1 MPILQDAVFSTKY
14 SGPNA
19 TSNDKHLSRGG
30 TLSSPSNRVN
40 SYDPDDGQLSLLKT
54 PIGLPSSLDSKA
66 RLPYP
71 SQAKLGRRA
80 FNLLRGGTLSSPS
93 TRVNSYDPDDGQL
106 SLLKAPVGLSSSL
119 ELVDS

>member
-54 PIGLPSSLDSKA
+54 P
-66 RLPYP
+66 
-71 SQAKLGRRA
+71 
-80 FNLLRGGTLSSPS
+80 
-93 TRVNSYDPDDGQL
+93 
-106 SLLKAPVGLSSSL
+106 VGLATSL
-119 ELVDS
+119 ELVDSKACLPSLDWLKI

>member
-40 SYDPDDGQLSLLKT
+40 SYDPDDGQLSLKKT
-54 PIGLPSSLDSKA
+54 PVGLPSSQDLA
-66 RLPYP
+66 RLG
-71 SQAKLGRRA
+71 SARLGLA
-80 FNLLRGGTLSSPS
+80 DWLHLTESIVMTL
-93 TRVNSYDPDDGQL
+93 TIANFLY
-106 SLLKAPVGLSSSL
+106 
-119 ELVDS
+119 

>member
-1 MPILQDAVFSTKY
+1 MLPGSPKEGIKKFRAEILTKCRCYFGRNDDLINSFRLLLTFMPILQDAVFSTKY

-54 PIGLPSSLDSKA
+54 P
-66 RLPYP
+66 
-71 SQAKLGRRA
+71 
-80 FNLLRGGTLSSPS
+80 
-93 TRVNSYDPDDGQL
+93 
-106 SLLKAPVGLSSSL
+106 VGLSSSL
-119 ELVDS
+119 GSA

>member
-1 MPILQDAVFSTKY
+1 MSCIGNFEENMDLSHIYLAVQDAVFSTKY

-54 PIGLPSSLDSKA
+54 PVGLPSS
-66 RLPYP
+66 
-71 SQAKLGRRA
+71 Q
-80 FNLLRGGTLSSPS
+80 
-93 TRVNSYDPDDGQL
+93 
-106 SLLKAPVGLSSSL
+106 
-119 ELVDS
+119 ELVDSKACLPSLDWLGLAQICSEFPC

>member
-54 PIGLPSSLDSKA
+54 PVGLPSSLELSSQELVESKA
-66 RLPYP
+66 PLP
-71 SQAKLGRRA
+71 
-80 FNLLRGGTLSSPS
+80 
-93 TRVNSYDPDDGQL
+93 
-106 SLLKAPVGLSSSL
+106 SLA
-119 ELVDS
+119 

>member
-1 MPILQDAVFSTKY
+1 MPILQAAVFNTKY

-54 PIGLPSSLDSKA
+54 PIGL
-66 RLPYP
+66 
-71 SQAKLGRRA
+71 
-80 FNLLRGGTLSSPS
+80 
-93 TRVNSYDPDDGQL
+93 V
-106 SLLKAPVGLSSSL
+106 SSL
-119 ELVDS
+119 ELVDSKACLPILAWLGLALNSTSIFRVEACCHLHLTESILMTLTMANFLY

>member
-54 PIGLPSSLDSKA
+54 P
-66 RLPYP
+66 
-71 SQAKLGRRA
+71 
-80 FNLLRGGTLSSPS
+80 
-93 TRVNSYDPDDGQL
+93 
-106 SLLKAPVGLSSSL
+106 VGMPSSL
-119 ELVDS
+119 ELVDSKARLPSLAWLGSYWLRIFLLAIIYSRNSPSLLTS